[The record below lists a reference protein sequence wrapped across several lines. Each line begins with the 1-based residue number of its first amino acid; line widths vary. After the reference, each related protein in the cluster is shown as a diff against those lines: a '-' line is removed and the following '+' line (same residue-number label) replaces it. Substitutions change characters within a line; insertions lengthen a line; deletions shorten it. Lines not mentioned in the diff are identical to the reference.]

1 MLVELSGV
9 WIVISNV
16 VMIPVIHLSISWWFT
31 RMPAR
36 RFDSDSF
43 FSRERRWERGGRI
56 YRRFFQIHRWK
67 NWLPDA
73 APWFAGLPKKQ
84 LASADPDYL
93 SAFVIET
100 RRGEAAHLAQIAALQ
115 ITLIWNPWPAAAV
128 AIFIYAVASNLPCIL
143 LQRFNRIRMQRLLH
157 KLEG

>member
-43 FSRERRWERGGRI
+43 FSRERR
-56 YRRFFQIHRWK
+56 
-67 NWLPDA
+67 
-73 APWFAGLPKKQ
+73 WFAGLPKKQ